1 MASMAQI
8 LLTEPA
14 RQHLRDAIAAQ
25 SMQRPIV
32 TVAWS
37 QGAKD
42 NYRGPHGEALWRTVE
57 EPGWFVHLRDWADT
71 PEFRV
76 EGKTV
81 LMEGFEWLIDAHARD
96 GAGVLVIGCEDDA
109 LTITQRSA

>member
-1 MASMAQI
+1 MAQI
-8 LLTEPA
+8 LLTESA
-14 RQHLRDAIAAQ
+14 RHHLRESIAAQ
-25 SMQRPIV
+25 SMARPII

-57 EPGWFVHLRDWADT
+57 EPGWFINFRDWADT

-81 LMEGFEWLIDAHARD
+81 LMEGFEWLIDAPARD
-96 GAGVLVIGCEDDA
+96 GPGVLVIGCEDDA
-109 LTITQRSA
+109 LTIAQQGA